1 MPGHAKTNLLLSS
14 IILMIA
20 SFLTSCTK
28 TDTPATISPKL
39 YIADVN
45 TYLNVR
51 ERPSADSQVLGY
63 FLPGDTARVVEI
75 DGEWATVVDSQ
86 GNIGYSTIKH
96 LRPIDTQHEPTVTHT
111 DKQYVTEATAALSA
125 DDDPA
130 TTDTTEPI
138 KPQANPSHT
147 VIVID
152 SLGVIPESELKN
164 LDILSTILDRT
175 VIVYATADIPVDQIR
190 NFADH
195 TRKML
200 TKGQY
205 KSIADSLSIFT
216 WIASSSLLEC
226 ADNTNGADYMT
237 IAWPERYFAAQQTAH
252 TDGIAR
258 GAAVMA
264 DLLDESEKAFADMN
278 WFMRCNFSKDAFF
291 DAICDGWI
299 ASNILTNDTFWH
311 NWFFGWIFK
320 YPLKIATAV
329 YRIFDSLVMTMIFI
343 ALLIVS
349 MHLALE
355 LYTYSHRRDLEKAN
369 FGLAVAIR
377 IFNFVAWL
385 VMISFVVYMFP
396 NMSTLAILE
405 QTGTEVTTINM
416 LDRMFCHEPAGT
428 GWISSLLFIILMVVV
443 GGINRNHII
452 CATMSPEK
460 QRIVYRN
467 QKDDIE
473 KEIMVENA
481 FAEEGQQLVSDK
493 EKLERSD
500 TPYTDLAIDYMTR
513 SIIKTLSTSIV
524 LAMVL
529 NGSLMI
535 FAIIFLLTKLA
546 NHIIFISFGIIAFR
560 SCKA

>member
-1 MPGHAKTNLLLSS
+1 MSGHTKTNLLLNT
-14 IILMIA
+14 IILMIV
-20 SFLTSCTK
+20 SCLTSCTK
-28 TDTPATISPKL
+28 TDTPAETSTKL

-51 ERPSADSQVLGY
+51 ERPSADSQILGY
-63 FLPGDTARVVEI
+63 FLPGDTARVVEV

-96 LRPIDTQHEPTVTHT
+96 LRPIDTQQETTVKHT
-111 DKQYVTEATAALSA
+111 DKQYVTAAAPAVDDNPVIAATKTPS
-125 DDDPA
+125 
-130 TTDTTEPI
+130 I
-138 KPQANPSHT
+138 PQAKPLS

-152 SLGVIPESELKN
+152 SLGVIPETERKN
-164 LDILSTILDRT
+164 LEILSTILDRT
-175 VIVYATADIPVDQIR
+175 VIVYAIADIPVDQIR
-190 NFADH
+190 NFSDN

-200 TKGQY
+200 TAGQY
-205 KSIADSLSIFT
+205 KSIADTLSIFT
-216 WIASSSLLEC
+216 WIAQPGLLEC
-226 ADNTNGADYMT
+226 ADNSNGADYMT
-237 IAWPERYFAAQQTAH
+237 IAWPERYFAAQQTAQ
-252 TDGIAR
+252 TEGIAR

-264 DLLDESEKAFADMN
+264 GLLDESEKTFADMN

-299 ASNILTNDTFWH
+299 ASNILSNDTFWH

-320 YPLKIATAV
+320 YPLEISTSA
-329 YRIFDSLVMTMIFI
+329 YRIFGSLAMAMIFI

-355 LYTYSHRRDLEKAN
+355 LYTYSHRRNLEKAN
-369 FGLAVAIR
+369 YGLLAIAIK

-416 LDRMFCHEPAGT
+416 LDKMFCQKPTGT
-428 GWISSLLFIILMVVV
+428 GWISSLLFILLMVVV

-452 CATMSPEK
+452 CATMSSEK
-460 QRIVYRN
+460 QRIVYRK

-473 KEIMVENA
+473 KEIMIENA

-529 NGSLMI
+529 NGSLMM

-546 NHIIFISFGIIAFR
+546 NHIIFISSGIMAFR